1 LGAFLVMAMPMYI
14 ALILALTVATLNV
27 ALSAPSTIPPQPQQ
41 TASNDYRG
49 SDAQRQACTP
59 DVFRLC
65 GQFIPDVTGI
75 VACLQAQKPNL
86 SPDCRA
92 TFSGRLR

>member
-1 LGAFLVMAMPMYI
+1 MPIYI
-14 ALILALTVATLNV
+14 ALIIAVTLATLDV
-27 ALSAPSTIPPQPQQ
+27 ALAGTAPPPMR
-41 TASNDYRG
+41 TASTDFQG

-75 VACLQAQKPNL
+75 VACLKTQKPNL

-92 TFSGRLR
+92 TFDGRLR

>member
-1 LGAFLVMAMPMYI
+1 MLFRAF
-14 ALILALTVATLNV
+14 LILALTVAATHASAAGSGSPPR
-27 ALSAPSTIPPQPQQ
+27 ALQ
-41 TASNDYRG
+41 TASTDYQG

-75 VACLQAQKPNL
+75 VTCLKAQKPNL

-92 TFSGRLR
+92 TFEGRLR

>member
-1 LGAFLVMAMPMYI
+1 MPIPAF
-14 ALILALTVATLNV
+14 LILALAVAATQASAAGSGPPAR
-27 ALSAPSTIPPQPQQ
+27 ALQ
-41 TASNDYRG
+41 TASTDYQG

-65 GQFIPDVTGI
+65 GQFVPDVTGI
-75 VACLQAQKPNL
+75 VACLKAQKPNL

-92 TFSGRLR
+92 TFEGRLR

>member
-1 LGAFLVMAMPMYI
+1 MPIYLALII
-14 ALILALTVATLNV
+14 ALTIATLDV
-27 ALSAPSTIPPQPQQ
+27 ALAGSAPPPPVR
-41 TASNDYRG
+41 TASTEYQG
-49 SDAQRQACTP
+49 SDAQRQACTQ

-75 VACLQAQKPNL
+75 VACLKTQKPNL

-92 TFSGRLR
+92 TFEGRLR